1 MSARLKT
8 PPDCFVYRHA
18 LGGKDNSIK
27 VEMKEG
33 RNGKKKKRRRQQV
46 VDVCMYVRMYVC
58 LFGALEL
65 AGRPPRAW
73 HCILRAG
80 GKLKSSRVESSR
92 VESFTSSS

>member
-1 MSARLKT
+1 M
-8 PPDCFVYRHA
+8 
-18 LGGKDNSIK
+18 
-27 VEMKEG
+27 
-33 RNGKKKKRRRQQV
+33 GKKKKEEGSRSWMY
-46 VDVCMYVRMYVC
+46 VCMYVRMYVC

-92 VESFTSSS
+92 VESSHSLAAVEKQQKKAKPQAPAAL